1 MSATDGP
8 VLWPCGVTG
17 VGKSTV
23 GYAVYRRAVSA
34 GLMAAYVDLDQIG
47 FRNHAPLRDA
57 TVGTKI
63 GCAGR
68 LAGRGWL
75 GLGRR
80 DVDLAAR
87 TEAAGAV
94 SRA

>member
-8 VLWPCGVTG
+8 VLWLCGVTG

-47 FRNHAPLRDA
+47 FS
-57 TVGTKI
+57 
-63 GCAGR
+63 
-68 LAGRGWL
+68 GRGTFTL
-75 GLGRR
+75 YRCTPT
-80 DVDLAAR
+80 VI
-87 TEAAGAV
+87 
-94 SRA
+94 S